1 MFRAITNPSLMI
13 QNGYASRSIPSFD
26 AFKDIYEQ
34 RIKAKKEGNKVLAN
48 TYKLILN
55 TCYGATL
62 SKTNP
67 LYDPLHAR
75 SVCISG
81 QLYLIELAN
90 HLYQDIPDLKVV
102 ELNTDGV
109 QIEFDDQYLEHVRAI
124 VHEWEERTHFGME
137 EEEIE
142 LNISK
147 DVNNYCQRIVGE
159 PDVKVKGGMLV
170 RGIAQAGAFNI
181 NCNLQ
186 VVAEA
191 LRDYLADG
199 IAPETTILNCDEMLK
214 FQMVAKASHKYS
226 KVYHIKNGE
235 RIEVQRCNRVY
246 ASKDPT
252 DGTLIKVH
260 AERGNDNKI
269 SGLPEHCLIDNKNS
283 HSLNEVDKQ
292 WYIDLCWEQIQAFLG
307 YDPRVNTEKEQGN
320 MAATKTTAASAS
332 PRNVYQKLLEAR
344 MRFQQECVKK
354 SGKNMKLAFKYFEL
368 SDIVPVANV
377 IFNEVGLIP
386 IVTFDNDFALMTIVN
401 TDNPTDSIPF
411 TSPMREVEPIVSST
425 TGGVVNNALMR
436 LGSSITY
443 MRRYLYMVALDVVE
457 ADEIEAS
464 AGSNAPA
471 EKQPEPKA
479 EAKTEEVK
487 PAPARTPAPIRKA
500 PTSAEERK
508 EIKEEL
514 TNADGKAN
522 DLQKTQLKKTMA
534 ALLQKDPSKAEIVNA
549 ILLKTRGLEDISA
562 ADCEQFITTL
572 NNHLDD

>member
-26 AFKDIYEQ
+26 AFKDVYEQ

-62 SKTNP
+62 SRTNP
-67 LYDPLHAR
+67 LCDPLHAR

-81 QLYLIELAN
+81 QLYLIELAS
-90 HLYQDIPDLKVV
+90 HLYKDIPELKVV

-109 QIEFDDQYLEHVRAI
+109 QVEFDERYLDDVRAI

-147 DVNNYCQRIVGE
+147 DVNNYVQKITGE
-159 PDVKVKGGMLV
+159 TDVKVKGGMLV
-170 RGIAQAGAFNI
+170 RGIAPAGAFNI
-181 NCNLQ
+181 NNNL
-186 VVAEA
+186 VIVAEA

-199 IAPETTILNCDEMLK
+199 IDPEITILDCDEMLK

-226 KVYHIKNGE
+226 HVYHIKNGE

-269 SGLPEHCLIDNKNS
+269 SGLPEHCLIDNKNR

-307 YDPRVNTEKEQGN
+307 YDPRCNTEKEQGN

-344 MRFQQECVKK
+344 TRFQQECVKK

-368 SDIVPVANV
+368 SDIVPVATK
-377 IFNEVGLIP
+377 IFDEVGLIP
-386 IVTFDNDFALMTIVN
+386 IVTFDEHLAIMNIIN
-401 TDNPTDSIPF
+401 TDNPEDFVPF
-411 TSPMREVEPIVSST
+411 TAPMREVEPIVSST

-464 AGSNAPA
+464 AGYTPQEART
-471 EKQPEPKA
+471 
-479 EAKTEEVK
+479 EAKTAEPVKEDVK
-487 PAPARTPAPIRKA
+487 PAPARTPAPVRKA
-500 PTSAEERK
+500 PTSTAERA
-508 EIKEEL
+508 EIKQEL

-534 ALLQKDPSKAEIVNA
+534 ELVKKDPGKADIVNA
-549 ILLKTRGLEDISA
+549 ILLKTKGLDDLSA
-562 ADCEQFITTL
+562 ADCEQFLTTL
-572 NNHLDD
+572 SQHLGE